1 LTYTREEVERLLPC
15 VWDAQVRQYG
25 LSAEF
30 VADAD
35 MPKRRADK
43 SKGSALPAMLVDI
56 EVGWRKTDLTIKE
69 RQAVFLRFAF
79 DMKEAEIA
87 LIQGD
92 EPRTTINSR
101 LFRAV
106 GKIAASMNGTTWKE
120 ELDDEY
126 SVGSDWGD
134 GVQPHLQPEEARWDE
149 RDVA

>member
-1 LTYTREEVERLLPC
+1 
-15 VWDAQVRQYG
+15 
-25 LSAEF
+25 
-30 VADAD
+30 

-43 SKGSALPAMLVDI
+43 SKGSSLPAMLIDI
-56 EVGWRKTDLTIKE
+56 DRGWQRAELTHKE
-69 RQAVFLRFAF
+69 RRAVFLRFAL
-79 DMKEAEIA
+79 DMKHVEIGP
-87 LIQGD
+87 IEGVSRQVID
-92 EPRTTINSR
+92 SR

-120 ELDDEY
+120 EFDDEH